1 MKRIPT
7 TAIQHMIE
15 KSSAVIKNTST
26 GFMKLLIKH
35 PQIDKIQG
43 EQVSRG
49 KKLQGKILSYRQR
62 FSHKQDI
69 LF

>member
-15 KSSAVIKNTST
+15 KSSAAIKSTGT

-35 PQIDKIQG
+35 PQTDKIPRD
-43 EQVSRG
+43 QVLRD

-62 FSHKQDI
+62 FSHRQDI

>member
-1 MKRIPT
+1 MVL
-7 TAIQHMIE
+7 A
-15 KSSAVIKNTST
+15 A
-26 GFMKLLIKH
+26 
-35 PQIDKIQG
+35 PQGDKIPG
-43 EQVSRG
+43 EQAARD